1 MHFLA
6 LQWIFHLAVARK
18 NHVIR
23 EPDCGIYYIIS
34 EKQACI
40 VDASRQNCLRM
51 CLYRL
56 SYVRI
61 TISQCEANF

>member
-6 LQWIFHLAVARK
+6 LQWIFHLAVAHK
-18 NHVIR
+18 NHVTR
-23 EPDCGIYYIIS
+23 EPDCEMYCIFS
-34 EKQACI
+34 EKQAWI
-40 VDASRQNCLRM
+40 VDTSHQNCLRM